1 MGVSLPV
8 DNRLFGPE
16 TMNAPWG
23 LDSRLRLVA
32 LACDFFDPSKIANGH
47 KTIGKELGNPDKP
60 TPLTVADFLKYLEVK
75 KAFPKIPNAFRV
87 AEIVQRMVSA
97 GLLVRV
103 GLGSPSI
110 AELQE
115 HYLYMATD
123 GEARRG
129 PFRLV
134 PALGPEYLYRL
145 CAPSLVHISGTKDGN
160 AVAGSG
166 LVVDARHVLTCRHV
180 VSDMDLDLKQVVQG
194 SEYAIS
200 TDSIHPHREIDV
212 AVMRL
217 DGPPLSP
224 APGILLQG
232 PVVAQTVYTLG
243 YPKLPG
249 LRDASVT
256 MQQGAVTNES
266 VTSLAGESLF
276 LYSAIA
282 RPGNSGGLVM
292 SEDGFLVGLS
302 NVDATGQ
309 YVAED
314 AFSPHYAG
322 IPAQV
327 LVKAVEDLGL
337 GIQLPFEKY
346 E

>member
-1 MGVSLPV
+1 
-8 DNRLFGPE
+8 
-16 TMNAPWG
+16 MNAPWG
-23 LDSRLRLVA
+23 LDSRLWLVV
-32 LACDFFDPSKIANGH
+32 LACDFFNAT
-47 KTIGKELGNPDKP
+47 KTAESHAVIGKELANPGKP
-60 TPLTVADFLKYLEVK
+60 KPLSVADFLKYLEVQQ
-75 KAFPKIPNAFRV
+75 AFPKRPNAFRV
-87 AEIVQRMVSA
+87 AGIVEQMVSA

-103 GLGSPSI
+103 VRARLGPSSI
-110 AELQE
+110 AGLQE
-115 HYLYMATD
+115 HYLYMVTE

-145 CAPSLVHISGTKDGN
+145 CEPSLVHISGRNGGVP
-160 AVAGSG
+160 VAGTG

-180 VSDMDLDLKQVVQG
+180 VSDMHLDARQVFQG
-194 SEYAIS
+194 TEYAI
-200 TDSIHPHREIDV
+200 TVESIHRHPEIDV
-212 AVMRL
+212 AVIRV

-224 APGILLQG
+224 APGILLQA

-282 RPGNSGGLVM
+282 RPGNSGGPVM
-292 SEDGFLVGLS
+292 SEDGYVVGLS
-302 NVDATGQ
+302 IVDAIGE
-309 YVAED
+309 YVDEN

-322 IPAQV
+322 IPAPV
-327 LVKAVEDLGL
+327 LVKAVDDIGL
-337 GIQLPFEKY
+337 GIHLPFENY
-346 E
+346 A